1 VRSSAAQ
8 RFSQEGAVPGAT
20 LKSGRYTA
28 AAINHFSRQDLKKL
42 TNRQKKAPD

>member
-20 LKSGRYTA
+20 LESGRYTA
-28 AAINHFSRQDLKKL
+28 AAINPFSRQDLKKL